1 MTITLYEL
9 AGAEAD
15 RRFSPFC
22 WRIRMALA
30 HKELPVETVPWR
42 FSEKQILAPTGQG
55 RVPVM
60 VDNGRWVNDS
70 WIIANY
76 LEDTYPERPSL
87 FGGSAGRAATRFVQG
102 WTDTVLHLG
111 LIRSVVLDIWR
122 HTHEEDKAYFRKSRE
137 ERFGGATLEA
147 LQSGREERLPA
158 FRQSLQPLRNMLETQ
173 PFIGGDQPLYGD
185 YTVFGAFQ
193 WVRCIS
199 PFKFLEREDPVFA
212 WRERMLDLF
221 GGLARESKGYPV

>member
-30 HKELPVETVPWR
+30 HKGQPAEGLPWR
-42 FSEKQILAPTGQG
+42 FTEKETLAPTGQG
-55 RVPVM
+55 RVPVI
-60 VDNGRWVNDS
+60 VDRGRWINDS
-70 WIIANY
+70 WVIANY
-76 LEDTYPERPSL
+76 LEESYAARPSL
-87 FGGSAGRAATRFVQG
+87 FGGSGGHAVTRFIQG

-111 LIRSVVLDIWR
+111 LFRSVVFDIWQ
-122 HTHEEDKAYFRKSRE
+122 HLHEKDKAYFRKSRE
-137 ERFGGATLEA
+137 ERFGGTTLEA

-158 FRQSLQPLRNMLETQ
+158 FRQSLLPLRNTLEAQ
-173 PFIGGDQPLYGD
+173 PFIGGDKPLYAD
-185 YTVFGAFQ
+185 YIVFGGFQ
-193 WVRCIS
+193 WARCIS
-199 PFKFLEREDPVFA
+199 PFKLLEPDDAVFA

-221 GGLARESKGYPV
+221 GGMAREAKGYPV

>member
-30 HKELPVETVPWR
+30 HKELPTEGIPWR
-42 FSEKQILAPTGQG
+42 FTEKEVLAPTGQG
-55 RVPVM
+55 RVPVI
-60 VDNGRWVNDS
+60 VDKGRWVNDS

-76 LEDTYPERPSL
+76 LEETYPDRPSL
-87 FGGSAGRAATRFVQG
+87 FGGSAGRAVTRFVQG
-102 WTDTVLHLG
+102 WTDTVLHVG
-111 LIRSVVLDIWR
+111 LIRSVVLDIWQ
-122 HTHEEDKAYFRKSRE
+122 HAHEKDKAYFRKSRE
-137 ERFGGATLEA
+137 ERFGGTTLEA
-147 LQSGREERLPA
+147 IQAGREERLPA
-158 FRQSLQPLRNMLETQ
+158 LRQSLQPVRDVLGEQ
-173 PFIGGDQPLYGD
+173 PYIGGDKPLYAD

-199 PFKFLEREDPVFA
+199 PFKFIERDDPVFA

-221 GGLARESKGYPV
+221 GGMARESKGYPV

>member
-1 MTITLYEL
+1 MTITLYDL

-30 HKELPVETVPWR
+30 HKELPAETVAWR
-42 FSEKQILAPTGQG
+42 FTEKEVLAPTGQG
-55 RVPVM
+55 RVPVI
-60 VDNGRWVNDS
+60 VDKGRWVNDS
-70 WIIANY
+70 WVIANY

-87 FGGSAGRAATRFVQG
+87 FGGGGGRAVTRFVQG
-102 WTDTVLHLG
+102 WTDTVLHVG
-111 LIRSVVLDIWR
+111 LIRCVLLDIWQ
-122 HTHEEDKAYFRKSRE
+122 HVHEKDKAYFRTSRE
-137 ERFGGATLEA
+137 ERFGTTLEA
-147 LQSGREERLPA
+147 VQSGREDRLPA
-158 FRQSLQPLRNMLETQ
+158 LRQGLQPLRNLLEAQ
-173 PFIGGDQPLYGD
+173 PFISGDKPLYAD

-193 WVRCIS
+193 WARCIS
-199 PFKFLEREDPVFA
+199 PFKLLAADDPVFA